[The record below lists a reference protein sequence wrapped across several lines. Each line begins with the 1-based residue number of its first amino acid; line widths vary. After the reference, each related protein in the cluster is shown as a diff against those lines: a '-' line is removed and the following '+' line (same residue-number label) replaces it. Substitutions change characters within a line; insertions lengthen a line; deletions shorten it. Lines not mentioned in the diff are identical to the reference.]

1 MATIERLND
10 SEPASTAEA
19 LAREVGWM
27 LRQTRRRLRRT
38 QATVGAAVGLSQSAI
53 SLIERGKLPGI
64 GLSLIGKLCDTLGI
78 RASWLLQPPHVV
90 GAQTPT
96 EASPIRTEGR
106 QQDVAHARCSGYVR
120 RRLEREGW
128 SVAQEVEIVL
138 GRAHGW
144 IDILAF
150 QPTVETLLVGEV
162 KTEIHD
168 VGDIQRTV
176 AWYKREAIEAAR
188 RMGWVP
194 RRVIVCL
201 FVLET
206 LENDDRITQNRE
218 VLAQAFP
225 VRSRALAARLEDAG
239 ASAPVGWALALV
251 DPLARRRSWI
261 RGARADGRRTPAPY
275 ADYRDFATRLAG
287 MSGTHSRP
295 RTRA

>member
-1 MATIERLND
+1 MTTIERLGNN
-10 SEPASTAEA
+10 EPASTAET
-19 LAREVGWM
+19 LAREVGGV

-53 SLIERGKLPGI
+53 SLIERGKLLGI
-64 GLSLIGKLCDTLGI
+64 GLSLIGELCDALGI
-78 RASWLLQPPHVV
+78 RAAWLLRPPHVA
-90 GAQTPT
+90 GPQTPT
-96 EASPIRTEGR
+96 ETSSIRTEGR

-144 IDILAF
+144 VDILAF
-150 QPTVETLLVGEV
+150 QPTVEILLIGEI

-176 AWYKREAIEAAR
+176 TWYEREAIAAAR

-194 RRVIVCL
+194 RRVVVCL

-206 LENDDRITQNRE
+206 MENDDRITQNRE
-218 VLAQAFP
+218 ILAQAFP
-225 VRSRALAARLEDAG
+225 VRSRALAARLEDPG
-239 ASAPVGWALALV
+239 SSASAGWALAIV

-275 ADYRDFATRLAG
+275 ADYRDFASRLAG
-287 MSGTHSRP
+287 MSGTHAKP